1 MISVKINISYT
12 IKRRKKNQF
21 RNTKPGRHAKFKSI
35 LKKMQGLAAQTSMSP
50 PKMGFD
56 LKC

>member
-1 MISVKINISYT
+1 MQNSRVYK
-12 IKRRKKNQF
+12 
-21 RNTKPGRHAKFKSI
+21 
-35 LKKMQGLAAQTSMSP
+35 KKMQGLAAQTSMSP